1 MRTLFQPLLAM
12 LLIALPLAA
21 PPARAAD
28 LDERQALAKAVD
40 ILKSDPYG
48 DTAAAVVA
56 NITERQW
63 RPRRETVC
71 GGGATM
77 VWAFHVVVKNAKNHD
92 GGPIDGWLVIDGRSG
107 RIVCANLPFLD

>member
-1 MRTLFQPLLAM
+1 MRIVFPTLLAA
-12 LLIALPLAA
+12 LLLTTPAL
-21 PPARAAD
+21 AAD
-28 LDERQALAKAVD
+28 LTERLALAKAVN
-40 ILKSDPYG
+40 ILRGDPYG
-48 DTAAAVVA
+48 DTDARITA

-71 GGGATM
+71 GGGASM
-77 VWAFHVVVKNAKNHD
+77 VWAFHVVVKDAEDHD